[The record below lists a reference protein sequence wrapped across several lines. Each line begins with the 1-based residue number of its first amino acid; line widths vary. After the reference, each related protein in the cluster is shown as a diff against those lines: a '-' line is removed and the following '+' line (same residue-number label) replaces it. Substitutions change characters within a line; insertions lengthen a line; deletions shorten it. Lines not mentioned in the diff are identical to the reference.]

1 MKLYRSMLDRLIDL
15 QNYDHKALRSL
26 LDEVGLEVK
35 SVEERQDDVIFTIET
50 LANRGDHLSAQGV
63 ARELSAKLLCKTH
76 TVPVSQLDDRKISF
90 IVKNE
95 APTSCYRY
103 GLMELHISNQFKLP
117 SMISS
122 VLQSDG
128 SKHPIVDVLNY
139 TALEIGQP
147 MHAFDKD
154 KVEGEVVVA
163 LTTTAEKID
172 ALDGKQYT
180 VPADSIVIKDRK
192 KIIAV
197 AGVIGC
203 ANTMV
208 TSSTTKTLIESASF
222 DPVKV
227 RKTARAMGISTDAS
241 HAFERGCDTEAII
254 PALKRVLYLTQDGSS
269 NAAQCVGYTLLQS
282 TDDELPFKSQKVQ
295 VRVSELKSQVHS
307 PRLDLNEVFA
317 RLKNLGFGVEY
328 QATEKITLLK
338 DFTVTV
344 PSWRRWEVT
353 HEQDIIEEF
362 ARTHGLMSIKQQLP
376 ALDYNLPEYNLQ
388 EKLLK
393 SFETVLIGSGFTEVM
408 TRSFYSADDVEF
420 VENIDKNS
428 KDKHVRLK
436 NSIETAFAALKTNN
450 VISIT
455 SMLASNF
462 RRGILSAKVFE
473 FCKIFTKSD
482 QSDQAPNEIE
492 TVTLAASGR
501 WYEGEWQKSE
511 ELSQIFYLT
520 KGVVTNLLG
529 TLNVRPSFKPGKDP
543 YLHPGIQAYIYEG
556 TKLLGS
562 IGAVHPTILERAELK
577 APTVVVTLYAAAL
590 MKERKAKSFI
600 EPNDLPSIRRD
611 LTLNIP
617 NNYFAS
623 EVISNIFKQSI
634 LDLHDVCLVDDF
646 KKSNEDFRRVTY
658 RFTFQSKE
666 KTLEHSYVDE
676 QMKIITQY
684 LNTDLNIK
692 IAE

>member
-1 MKLYRSMLDRLIDL
+1 MKLYRSILDRLIDL
-15 QNYDHKALRSL
+15 QSYDHKALRSL

-35 SVEERQDDVIFTIET
+35 SVEERQDDVVFTIET

-95 APTSCYRY
+95 TPTSCYRY
-103 GLMELHISNQFKLP
+103 GLMELHISSQFKLP

-122 VLQSDG
+122 VLQSDS

-139 TALEIGQP
+139 TALEI
-147 MHAFDKD
+147 DKD
-154 KVEGEVVVA
+154 KVEGEVIVA
-163 LTTTAEKID
+163 LTTTPEKID

-208 TSSTTKTLIESASF
+208 TNATTKTLIESASF

-241 HAFERGCDTEAII
+241 HAFERGSDIEAII
-254 PALKRVLYLTQDGSS
+254 PALKRVLYLTQDGSP

-282 TDDELPFKSQKVQ
+282 TDDELPFNSQKVT
-295 VRVSELKSQVHS
+295 VRVSELKSQMHS

-328 QATEKITLLK
+328 QATEKIALLK
-338 DFTVTV
+338 EFTVSV

-362 ARTHGLMSIKQQLP
+362 ARTHGLMSIKQELP
-376 ALDYNLPEYNLQ
+376 ALDYKLPEYNPH
-388 EKLLK
+388 ERLLK
-393 SFETVLIGSGFTEVM
+393 SFEPVLIGSGFTEVM
-408 TRSFYSADDVEF
+408 TRSFYSAEDVEF
-420 VENIDKNS
+420 VEKIDKHS

-450 VISIT
+450 IVSIT
-455 SMLASNF
+455 SMLATNF
-462 RRGILSAKVFE
+462 RRGIQSAKIFE
-473 FCKIFTKSD
+473 FGKIFTKAD
-482 QSDQAPNEIE
+482 QSDNAPNEIE
-492 TVTLAASGR
+492 TVTLAAAGR
-501 WYEGEWQKSE
+501 WYEGEWQKGQDLSE
-511 ELSQIFYLT
+511 IFYLT
-520 KGVVTNLLG
+520 KGVVNNLLA
-529 TLNVRPSFKPGKDP
+529 TLNIKPTYEAGKDP
-543 YLHPGIQAYIYEG
+543 YLHPGIQALIYDG
-556 TKLLGS
+556 RRLLGS
-562 IGAVHPTILERAELK
+562 IGAVHPMILERVELK
-577 APTVVVTLYAAAL
+577 APTVVVTLNAAAL
-590 MKERKAKSFI
+590 MKERKSNSFI

-611 LTLNIP
+611 LTLSIP

-623 EVISNIFKQSI
+623 EVINSVIKKSISNLQDI
-634 LDLHDVCLVDDF
+634 CLVDDF
-646 KKSNEDFRRVTY
+646 KKPNEDFRRVTF

-666 KTLEHSYVDE
+666 KTLEHSFVDE